1 MAPSRFRFTI
11 SALLVFVAC
20 VALNIWLFRLGAL
33 WGILGL
39 NVTKHVVIAL
49 LCQNLGVD
57 RPVAPKTPG
66 GAARTHGR
74 IRRTLTIGAG
84 ARIRVDHPQ

>member
-1 MAPSRFRFTI
+1 MVKSRFRFTI

-20 VALNIWLFRLGAL
+20 FAVNFWLFRLGVL

-49 LCQNLGVD
+49 LCQNLGVGRSD
-57 RPVAPKTPG
+57 EKPAPEP
-66 GAARTHGR
+66 
-74 IRRTLTIGAG
+74 RRVSPPAPSQTVPLS
-84 ARIRVDHPQ
+84 

>member
-1 MAPSRFRFTI
+1 MMDMAKSRFRFTI
-11 SALLVFVAC
+11 SALLIFVAC
-20 VALNIWLFRLGAL
+20 IALNIWLFRLGAL

-57 RPVAPKTPG
+57 RADAPKSPQPQ
-66 GAARTHGR
+66 RLSPPSPSQPLP
-74 IRRTLTIGAG
+74 LT
-84 ARIRVDHPQ
+84 

>member
-1 MAPSRFRFTI
+1 MEGMAKPRFRFTI
-11 SALLVFVAC
+11 NALLLLVAC
-20 VALNIWLFRLGAL
+20 VAVNIWLFRLGAL

-57 RPVAPKTPG
+57 RTAAPQASQPLRATPP
-66 GAARTHGR
+66 APSQPLPLA
-74 IRRTLTIGAG
+74 
-84 ARIRVDHPQ
+84 

>member
-1 MAPSRFRFTI
+1 MVDMAKSRFRFTI
-11 SALLVFVAC
+11 SALLLFVASI
-20 VALNIWLFRLGAL
+20 ALNIWLFRLGAL

-57 RPVAPKTPG
+57 REDSPKSSMPRMAAPP
-66 GAARTHGR
+66 APSQPLPLA
-74 IRRTLTIGAG
+74 
-84 ARIRVDHPQ
+84 

>member
-1 MAPSRFRFTI
+1 MRDMAKPRFRFTL
-11 SALLVFVAC
+11 SALLLFVAC
-20 VALNIWLFRLGAL
+20 VAVNIWLFRLGAL

-57 RPVAPKTPG
+57 RLEPSQSASPRRVPPPAPSQPLPL
-66 GAARTHGR
+66 A
-74 IRRTLTIGAG
+74 
-84 ARIRVDHPQ
+84 